1 MKTRCFNWLGHEFV
15 EVVGEARSKVPA
27 DVATHELFANCN
39 EELKLFGMSLDDGV
53 RLRVWGRDKEARAV
67 ATTTRSKILAGN
79 KRVASSSF
87 VSHHW
92 FESEAAVG
100 LELLAMKS
108 SGGFAS
114 RQVVDFDPPRNYLY
128 FLECDDV
135 IFFSGFTSEAANLNE
150 QVHDVLQVYD
160 QAITRA
166 GTSWDKVMKL
176 NILLQRGYD
185 IGAVRDVFTN
195 SNARQVPESEF
206 TFVDGFAGG
215 KYLIEIEATA
225 VKR

>member
-1 MKTRCFNWLGHEFV
+1 M
-15 EVVGEARSKVPA
+15 EVVGEARSKIPA

-39 EELKLFGMSLDDGV
+39 EELKVFGMSLDDGV
-53 RLRVWGRDKEARAV
+53 RLRVWGRDKDARTV
-67 ATTTRSKILAGN
+67 ATTTRAKILTGN

-87 VSHHW
+87 VSQHW
-92 FESEAAVG
+92 FESDAAVG

-108 SGGFAS
+108 SGGLAT
-114 RQVVDFDPPRNYLY
+114 RQVVDFEPPRNYLY
-128 FLECDDV
+128 FLACDDV
-135 IFFSGFTSEAANLNE
+135 IFFSGFTSEAANLKE

-160 QAITRA
+160 QAMSRA
-166 GTSWDKVMKL
+166 GTGWDKVRKL

-185 IGAVRDVFTN
+185 IGAVRDVFAN
-195 SNARQVPESEF
+195 GNAQQVLDAEF

-225 VKR
+225 VKG